1 MDAPGAAGF
10 PFIYSLRVRYSEI
23 DGQKIV
29 YNAHY
34 LTYLDDAV
42 TAHYRGLGLPYDES
56 LELLEQ
62 KYPMR
67 FRSYRLLADTGG
79 AGRRRGGPASEMVF
93 GPTRG
98 TMQAFYFADFAIDPP
113 AGVLGGAPGSRA
125 AAWKVEADGT
135 ETSSEP
141 IGDATLVPGEWVKG
155 WEAGGGGYGNPAE
168 REPER
173 VLADVLEGWVSREA
187 AERDYGV
194 IFTGDIE
201 DESLAVDVERTRACR
216 EAL

>member
-1 MDAPGAAGF
+1 MGVG
-10 PFIYSLRVRYSEI
+10 YSVFSGTDPR
-23 DGQKIV
+23 DGQPYVNQLVSGNNGGPGSPTADGWVTYAMPDCAKTV
-29 YNAHY
+29 YI
-34 LTYLDDAV
+34 D
-42 TAHYRGLGLPYDES
+42 S

-62 KYPMR
+62 KYPDALPLLSAAR
-67 FRSYRLLADTGG
+67 RHRWCRSPAAVGERDGLRPDSRHDAGLLLRRLRDRPAGG
-79 AGRRRGGPASEMVF
+79 CPRRR
-93 GPTRG
+93 
-98 TMQAFYFADFAIDPP
+98 
-113 AGVLGGAPGSRA
+113 PGSRA
-125 AAWKVEADGT
+125 AAWKVEADRT

-168 REPER
+168 REPEL
-173 VLADVLEGWVSREA
+173 VLPSIYPRWVSREA